1 MKNMKNITIALMSLS
16 FLMVACKSTKD
27 VTVTEIKPGPTV
39 GPTTTPTGLD
49 CSTSTLTYKNDIQ
62 GIIESNCTKCHNTNN
77 KAGYNFLTLESVKK
91 AANNGYL
98 LGSIKHAKG
107 YDEMPAYAS
116 KMSQDLIDKIE
127 CWITSGMAE

>member
-1 MKNMKNITIALMSLS
+1 MKNSSIALMSLS
-16 FLMVACKSTKD
+16 ILMVACKSTKE
-27 VTVTEIKPGPTV
+27 VTVTEIKSVPTV
-39 GPTTTPTGLD
+39 RPVTAPIGLD
-49 CSTSTLTYKNDIQ
+49 CSTSVLTYKNDIQ

-91 AANNGYL
+91 AASNGYL

-116 KMSQDLIDKIE
+116 KMSQELIDKIE